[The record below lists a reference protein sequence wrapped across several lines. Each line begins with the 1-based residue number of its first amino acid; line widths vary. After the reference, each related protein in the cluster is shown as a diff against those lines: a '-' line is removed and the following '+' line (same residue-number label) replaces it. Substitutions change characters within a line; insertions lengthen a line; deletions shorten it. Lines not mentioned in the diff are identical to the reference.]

1 MVTFNYTKEFLRQAK
16 RLTKRYRSLPDD
28 INSLQHDLIE
38 NPEIGVSL
46 GGGKRKIRLGAKSK
60 GGGKRGGLRVVTLN
74 IVVET
79 TDTCV
84 ILKLA
89 IPEIGEITTAQFTSC
104 ILIFIGSL
112 LTGLGVYDKTEI
124 QNVSEEYINQIIQ
137 NL

>member
-28 INSLQHDLIE
+28 INILQHDLIA

-46 GGGKRKIRLGAKSK
+46 GEGKRKIRLGVQSK
-60 GGGKRGGLRVVTLN
+60 GGGKRGGLRVITLN
-74 IVVET
+74 VVVET

-84 ILKLA
+84 N
-89 IPEIGEITTAQFTSC
+89 
-104 ILIFIGSL
+104 L
-112 LTGLGVYDKTEI
+112 LTIYDKKEI
-124 QNVSEEYINQIIQ
+124 QNVSEEYIDQIIK